1 MRTHGWS
8 GSTPASDEEAIE
20 RILDA
25 AAEAIEQRG
34 TSMRVADVARMLG
47 VSRQTVYNY
56 YPGSNTLELAVAER
70 SGIRFLQKLTDHLA
84 GTTDPVDALV
94 ESLAYTLEWLPDD
107 KPFQLM
113 LAHDPG
119 RTSAGMMSD
128 QAKQFGHAVLE
139 KFEIDWAAI
148 GFDDHAIDD
157 LVEYLLRMLQSFM
170 LNPGQPP
177 RKGKAL
183 RSYLRRWVG
192 PVLDSELASHRR

>member
-25 AAEAIEQRG
+25 AAEAIDERG
-34 TSMRVADVARMLG
+34 TSMRVADVARKLG

-56 YPGSNTLELAVAER
+56 YPGSNTLERAVAER
-70 SGIRFLQKLTDHLA
+70 SGIRFLQQLTDHLA

-113 LAHDPG
+113 LAHDPS

-139 KFEIDWAAI
+139 KFEIDWTAI
-148 GFDDHAIDD
+148 GFDDRAIDD
-157 LVEYLLRMLQSFM
+157 LVEYMLRMLQSFM

-183 RSYLRRWVG
+183 RSYLRRWVA